1 MQRYLASAR
10 SLRFARSATRSLAS
24 VATAPAPTSDNEMP
38 GQVKTTQQWEEFGK
52 THVAHGLGRLK
63 NQVMLK
69 GEGLKITAA
78 DGKEYLDFTAGIGV
92 TNLGQ

>member
-1 MQRYLASAR
+1 
-10 SLRFARSATRSLAS
+10 
-24 VATAPAPTSDNEMP
+24 MP

-52 THVAHGLGRLK
+52 KHVAHGLGRLK
-63 NQVMLK
+63 NEVMLK